1 MYQDSETKLGA
12 LPLLLLTPILAAAL
26 AAFLATS
33 QPPEVVRKGVVI
45 GPSSFTNLVLAAVG
59 GVGGVVV
66 AAVGTF
72 VLLLARYL
80 LRGDSSWG
88 AQNWGSRP
96 GGATGPESFGTVMLT
111 SKVTPWLS
119 TILGG
124 AAPQHDPAGF
134 SGGSHLRSLTVL
146 ERSHKACLPSQR
158 APFPPIVD
166 RRPAA
171 ASHGISQL
179 CVEEQHQ
186 PTAFRAAVSSVP
198 ARASARGGSSHEAAS
213 ARAHATGA
221 RHPRRGRPR
230 PACRSAPRWSRAN
243 AWTVAPPRSGTR
255 RSTRSRM
262 PPLDDQRH

>member
-88 AQNWGSRP
+88 AQN
-96 GGATGPESFGTVMLT
+96 
-111 SKVTPWLS
+111 
-119 TILGG
+119 
-124 AAPQHDPAGF
+124 
-134 SGGSHLRSLTVL
+134 
-146 ERSHKACLPSQR
+146 
-158 APFPPIVD
+158 
-166 RRPAA
+166 
-171 ASHGISQL
+171 
-179 CVEEQHQ
+179 
-186 PTAFRAAVSSVP
+186 
-198 ARASARGGSSHEAAS
+198 
-213 ARAHATGA
+213 
-221 RHPRRGRPR
+221 
-230 PACRSAPRWSRAN
+230 
-243 AWTVAPPRSGTR
+243 
-255 RSTRSRM
+255 
-262 PPLDDQRH
+262 